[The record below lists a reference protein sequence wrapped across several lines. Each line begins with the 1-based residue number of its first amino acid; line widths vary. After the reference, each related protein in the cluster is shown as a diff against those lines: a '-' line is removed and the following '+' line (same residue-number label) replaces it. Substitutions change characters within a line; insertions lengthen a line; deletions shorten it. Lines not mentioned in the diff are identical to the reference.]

1 MKSHKKRARECLGAL
16 THFTLDLLSF
26 LEGSH
31 PVRLNCFYSLLFSMG
46 RAMAAGIC
54 EIVVLKLQNSKKDL

>member
-1 MKSHKKRARECLGAL
+1 MRRARECLGAL

-31 PVRLNCFYSLLFSMG
+31 PVRLNFCFYSLLFSMA

-54 EIVVLKLQNSKKDL
+54 EIVVFKLQNSKKDL